1 MNRHR
6 YYEDYYQRQVG
17 GVLPVFAGSRVQRGH
32 GLGSRF
38 GGLLR
43 SAAPLIKRG
52 AVALGKRA
60 LKTGLRVADDVMSG
74 QSVKDSAKR
83 RAKEA
88 GTDFINSLLG
98 GAGSPPGIRASNA
111 RRKRRIKLKTPTPS
125 SSLSKKRRRRKT
137 HGDIFGD

>member
-17 GVLPVFAGSRVQRGH
+17 GALPVFAGSRVQRGH
-32 GLGSRF
+32 GLGRLF

-98 GAGSPPGIRASNA
+98 GAGSPPGVRASNA

>member
-1 MNRHR
+1 MNRNR

-17 GVLPVFAGSRVQRGH
+17 GALSVFAGARVQRGH
-32 GLGSRF
+32 GLGSLF
-38 GGLLR
+38 GSLLR
-43 SAAPLIKRG
+43 SAALLIKRG

-60 LKTGLRVADDVMSG
+60 LKTGLRVADNVMSG
-74 QSVKDSAKR
+74 QTMKDSTKR

-98 GAGSPPGIRASNA
+98 GAGSPPGVRASNA
-111 RRKRRIKLKTPTPS
+111 RRTRRIKRKTPTPS
-125 SSLSKKRRRRKT
+125 GSLSKKRRRRKK